1 MSTHSRIA
9 GNGQIQLG
17 VFFQGVNHTT
27 IWRDPQSGSQTDF
40 ESFRRVAQ
48 TAERGL
54 FSAFFLGEGL
64 RLREHLGKI
73 HDLDV
78 AGRPDAQTALA
89 ALAAV
94 TSNIGLVATQN
105 TTYNDP
111 ADLAHRLSSLDLL
124 SGGRAAWNIVTTDNA
139 WTGANFRRG
148 GFLAHEDRYVRAEAF
163 VQTAKAIWDS
173 WADGA
178 IAGSRASRRWLA
190 EGGISPVGRNDA
202 SFDVEITGRLPRSSQ
217 QHPVLFQAGDS
228 PAGRDFAVRNADV
241 VFSAHPG
248 LEDAKKF
255 REDIVARTLKAGRPA
270 DDVKI
275 FPGQEFI
282 LAPTAKEAEEKHQW
296 VRGQQVGPQTAIAH
310 LEQIWGRTLSEYDP
324 DGPLPDIDP
333 VVDVTNPTRGNA
345 FHGKSARELAAQW
358 RAEAKEKGQSIRQ
371 FVSTRARLNGRG
383 LVGSYDD
390 VADLLAEYAHTGAVD
405 GFNITPWT
413 IPTGLDD
420 IVNELVPRLQERG
433 VYRTAYEGT
442 NLRENLGLRAP
453 LSHRTGSLASVDRN
467 ENEDVA

>member
-1 MSTHSRIA
+1 MTTQHRIA
-9 GNGQIQLG
+9 GNGQIQFG

-27 IWRDPQSGSQTDF
+27 VWKDAESGSQTDF

-78 AGRPDAQTALA
+78 VGRPDAQTALA
-89 ALAAV
+89 ALAAI
-94 TSNIGLVATQN
+94 TTNIGLVATQN

-111 ADLAHRLSSLDLL
+111 ADLAHRLASLDLL

-148 GFLAHEDRYVRAEAF
+148 GFLRHEDRYIRAEAF
-163 VQTAKAIWDS
+163 VRTAKAIWDS

-178 IAGSRASRRWLA
+178 IAGSRNDPRWLREDA
-190 EGGISPVGRNDA
+190 ISTVTRNDE
-202 SFDVEITGRLPRSSQ
+202 SFDVEITARLPRSSQ

-228 PAGRDFAVRNADV
+228 PDGRDFAVRNADV
-241 VFSAHPG
+241 IFSAHPE
-248 LEDAKKF
+248 LEDARRF

-282 LAPTAKEAEEKHQW
+282 LGATAAEAEEKHQW
-296 VRGQQVGPQTAIAH
+296 VRSLQVGPETAIAY
-310 LEQIWGRTLSEYDP
+310 LEQFWGRTLTEYDP

-333 VVDVTNPTRGNA
+333 IVDVTNPTRGNA
-345 FHGKSARELAAQW
+345 FHGKSAKELAAQW

-371 FVSTRARLNGRG
+371 FVAARSRLNGRG
-383 LVGSYDD
+383 LVGSHGDI
-390 VADLLAEYAHTGAVD
+390 ADKLAEYAHTGAVD
-405 GFNITPWT
+405 GFNITPW
-413 IPTGLDD
+413 IVPGGLDD
-420 IVNELVPRLQERG
+420 IVNELVPRLQDRG
-433 VYRTAYEGT
+433 VYRTEYEGT

-453 LSHRTGSLASVDRN
+453 LTRRGSLTSTQLN
-467 ENEDVA
+467 ESEDVA

>member
-1 MSTHSRIA
+1 
-9 GNGQIQLG
+9 
-17 VFFQGVNHTT
+17 
-27 IWRDPQSGSQTDF
+27 
-40 ESFRRVAQ
+40 VAQ

-54 FSAFFLGEGL
+54 FTAFFLGEGV
-64 RLREHLGKI
+64 RLREHLGRI
-73 HDLDV
+73 HELDV

-94 TSNIGLVATQN
+94 TTNIGLVATQN

-178 IAGSRASRRWLA
+178 IAGSRESRRWLA
-190 EGGISPVGRNDA
+190 EGSISPVRRNDG

-228 PAGRDFAVRNADV
+228 PDGRDFAVRNADV
-241 VFSAHPG
+241 IFSRHAG
-248 LEDAKKF
+248 LEEAKRF
-255 REDIVARTLKAGRPA
+255 REDIVARTRKAGRPA

-275 FPGQEFI
+275 FPGQEFV

-296 VRGQQVGPQTAIAH
+296 VREQQVGPQTAIAY
-310 LEQIWGRTLSEYDP
+310 LEQFWGRTLTEYDP

-333 VVDVTNPTRGNA
+333 VVEVTNATRGNA
-345 FHGKSARELAAQW
+345 FHGKSAKELAAEW
-358 RAEAKEKGQSIRQ
+358 RAEAAEKRLSIRK
-371 FVSTRARLNGRG
+371 FVSNRSQLNGRG

-390 VADLLAEYAHTGAVD
+390 VADLLAEYAHSGAVD
-405 GFNITPWT
+405 GFNITPW
-413 IPTGLDD
+413 IVPTGLDD
-420 IVNELVPRLQERG
+420 IVNHLVPRLQDRG
-433 VYRTAYEGT
+433 VYRTEYEGT
-442 NLRENLGLRAP
+442 TLRENLGLRAP
-453 LSHRTGSLASVDRN
+453 LARRNGSLASVTLN
-467 ENEDVA
+467 EKQSEEVA

>member
-1 MSTHSRIA
+1 MSTSSRIA
-9 GNGQIQLG
+9 GDGKIQFG

-27 IWRDPQSGSQTDF
+27 VWRDPDSGSQTDF

-54 FSAFFLGEGL
+54 FTAFFLGEGL
-64 RLREHLGKI
+64 RLREHLGRI
-73 HDLDV
+73 HELDV

-94 TSNIGLVATQN
+94 TKHIGLVATQN

-148 GFLAHEDRYVRAEAF
+148 GFLSHEDRYTRAEAF

-178 IAGSRASRRWLA
+178 IAGSRDSRRWLA
-190 EGGISPVGRNDA
+190 EGGITPVRRRDA
-202 SFDVEITGRLPRSSQ
+202 SFDVDITGRLPRSGQ

-228 PAGRDFAVRNADV
+228 STGRDFAVRNADV
-241 VFSAHPG
+241 IFSRHAG
-248 LEDAKKF
+248 LEAAHKF
-255 REDIVARTLKAGRPA
+255 REDIVARTLRAGRPA

-282 LAPTAKEAEEKHQW
+282 LAPTAKEAEEKLQW
-296 VRGQQVGPQTAIAH
+296 VRERQVGPQTAVAY
-310 LEQIWGRTLSEYDP
+310 LEQFWGRTLTEYDP
-324 DGPLPDIDP
+324 DGPLPDVDP

-345 FHGKSARELAAQW
+345 FHGKSAKELAAEW
-358 RAEAKEKGQSIRQ
+358 RAEATEKGLSIRQ
-371 FVSTRARLNGRG
+371 FVSQRSAVNGRG

-405 GFNITPWT
+405 GFNITPW
-413 IPTGLDD
+413 IVPTGLDD
-420 IVNELVPRLQERG
+420 IVNHLVPRLQERG
-433 VYRTAYEGT
+433 VYRTGYEGT
-442 NLRENLGLRAP
+442 TLRENLGLRAP
-453 LSHRTGSLASVDRN
+453 LTHRSGSLSAVARN